1 MSSSELLSSSSSSHS
16 RSGSEDAEF
25 ADHGLDDG
33 LYLRRG
39 DGSGAVGEIDKL
51 DGIRLHPGPNGVKC
65 AIVIASTSILGVT
78 RGRFFYYDV

>member
-1 MSSSELLSSSSSSHS
+1 MSSFELLSSSSSSHS

-33 LYLRRG
+33 LCLRRG
-39 DGSGAVGEIDKL
+39 GGSGAVGEIDKL
-51 DGIRLHPGPNGVKC
+51 DGIRLHPGPNGVKF